1 MAVNINIVN
10 IDSLRELISNNS
22 RIAEIDRQANL
33 QMHHIIEEEQEL
45 IHYKVNVTKVKFE
58 GL

>member
-45 IHYKVNVTKVKFE
+45 IHYKVNVKFE